1 MSSRRS
7 KTRTDGTRRSALEEL
22 RCARQKQSTEASDS
36 ASRIATYQ
44 PKESSVYK
52 VVTEE
57 EYEDLV
63 RQRRQGLPFV
73 ANDDA
78 ELGYYDDGEEQFF
91 ESDEEGNPSEQV
103 EPSHDDSGASK
114 QRIGALSSAYAR
126 RAKKLQRAKLGD
138 GKDSKITSLL
148 HSSSSMQMKTAK
160 RLKTSETMQKTDLD
174 LNSMLEDL
182 TSNPTK
188 AGSSFLSPPSFSSF
202 KDNESTIR
210 MDDDFSYHMA
220 ESMATIT
227 ENDDSLAYEHD
238 AASDNHL
245 KCEVA
250 EELGDHAM
258 ETTDD
263 KPEEVKPPTK
273 REVLLRKA
281 RARELLT
288 TNPIA
293 RALSSEF
300 DDKEE
305 KPEEMKTIDIEPVGE
320 IPSNEVME
328 WWQTSESCAHQ
339 DPVVEEDVKMEDP
352 LEHGKTSST
361 SDRVRIFWMDAIE
374 IRDRPGKLYLI
385 GKVKVVSGSTITYQ
399 SCCITVNNL
408 ERCMYLVP
416 KTEAV
421 QALDPKATTMNDLTP
436 ELQQALWMKMHQDI
450 HHYLI
455 PNCIT
460 GRKDKENF
468 KTKLV
473 EREYAFER
481 EDIPRGKNKYVKV
494 RYSARYPITP
504 PDICERGG
512 RYFSRICGASTR
524 PLEIFLLGRKLLG
537 PGWIEVCNVHASQ
550 NKESFCQLEYA
561 TDNPKGIHVLHGEDS
576 DVPPPLKVL
585 SLSLKAVCHPTT
597 HHHEIIT
604 LSMITETGVNCEGA
618 SMSQRRSISH
628 FTTIRPVDATTGF
641 PDTFP
646 LFAQQNARFRDQ
658 KTTTENRMPSLR
670 FESNE
675 RAMLSYF
682 LTRIQLEDP
691 DVIVGHNL
699 HSYTLN
705 LLLSRID
712 HYKLGGLWSKLTR
725 LRRGRLQPVNVG
737 EAWNEYRFDD
747 ISNGRLLCDTWVSSK
762 ELLPSQNNYSLTHL
776 ATTILKKQRF
786 DIEMNEIPQIMCS
799 SPQYFT
805 KLLCH
810 TLDDAM
816 FILQLMHQLQIL
828 PLSKQL
834 ANLCGYLWPRT
845 LEANKRAERI
855 EFLLSHEFSKSKHKF
870 ILPEKVKQSR
880 GSGGK
885 QREKASYMGGMV
897 FSPKKGLYDNFVVL
911 LDFNS
916 LYPSI
921 IREYNICFTTVDRK
935 LEENTTSTGKRGQKR
950 MEGSTDVKSEE
961 NIDAEEDIPALPPAS
976 CGDGVLPGVIKRLL
990 DSRKQVK
997 QALVSASR
1005 AGQKDKA
1012 QSLDI
1017 RQKAIK
1023 LTANSMYGCLGFRY
1037 SRYYAKAIAA
1047 LITSTG
1053 RQTLQRAKEVAELEC
1068 GYDVIYG
1075 DTDSIMVDSRS
1086 DQLLDAKRIGREIQT
1101 QCNKHF
1107 ELLEL
1112 EVDSIFKTILLLNKK
1127 KYAALVVKETTDT
1140 SNSIIIRY
1148 EKEVK
1153 GLDLVRRDWCVI
1165 SKVVG
1170 NDILDQ
1176 ILSGKARDE
1185 VVDNIHMYLETVAT
1199 RIRSELDPIDQF
1211 VITKSLNK
1219 QPEQYPD
1226 GAKQYHVQVA
1236 LALKQQGQHIGVG
1249 SHIPYVLC
1257 KVQDPRSGRYAYH
1270 PDEVKRAAG
1279 KLPIDYEWYLESQIH
1294 PPVNRLC
1301 THIEGTSS
1309 IQLAQCLGLDTSKFK
1324 NLSSNIGT
1332 NPEDDENDSIPSV
1345 LRDDQERFSHCVPL
1359 HLTCKQCHQSSNF
1372 PGVLFAS
1379 GDDNGAAK
1387 TMQSGLLCPQ
1397 SNCRAEFWGYTE
1409 EGLYGNVGDDLAAL
1423 LSNQLHLATRAAVR
1437 RYYEAWLVC
1446 SDVTCKTRTQK
1457 QSLRG
1462 NGNTCSASGC
1472 QSLVHAEYTEYDL
1485 YTQLKYF
1492 SALFDPVRAMKKLQ
1506 EEEERAL
1513 PTASK
1518 PDAKF
1523 ILPERHQLLL
1533 QKMHNQ
1539 AEKIVRL
1546 NEYNWVKPTLW
1557 QTLFT

>member
-1 MSSRRS
+1 MSSRRTAS
-7 KTRTDGTRRSALEEL
+7 RTDRTRRNALEEL
-22 RCARQKQSTEASDS
+22 RSARHKQSEDASDTAT

-91 ESDEEGNPSEQV
+91 ESDEDGNPSEQN
-103 EPSHDDSGASK
+103 EASHNDSGTSK
-114 QRIGALSSAYAR
+114 QKIGALSSAYAR
-126 RAKKLQRAKLGD
+126 RAKKMQRAKLGD
-138 GKDSKITSLL
+138 GKDNKITNLL
-148 HSSSSMQMKTAK
+148 HSKSTMQMKSSK
-160 RLKTSETMQKTDLD
+160 RLKTSESMQKADLD
-174 LNSMLEDL
+174 LDSMLDDL

-188 AGSSFLSPPSFSSF
+188 SDASFLSPPSFASF
-202 KDNESTIR
+202 KNNESAIC
-210 MDDDFSYHMA
+210 MDDEFDYNA
-220 ESMATIT
+220 EESMAMNSGNDVKYAYERPDIISHKGSKQ
-227 ENDDSLAYEHD
+227 EESEDHVMEINDDTSKKIE
-238 AASDNHL
+238 
-245 KCEVA
+245 
-250 EELGDHAM
+250 
-258 ETTDD
+258 
-263 KPEEVKPPTK
+263 PPTK
-273 REVLLRKA
+273 RELLLRKA

-288 TNPIA
+288 TNPTA

-300 DDKEE
+300 EE
-305 KPEEMKTIDIEPVGE
+305 EEGKPEEIKTIDTNSVSE
-320 IPSNEVME
+320 IPSNEVTE
-328 WWQTSESCAHQ
+328 WWETPETNAPQEC
-339 DPVVEEDVKMEDP
+339 VVEEDVKMEDSIDCK
-352 LEHGKTSST
+352 KTSSS

-374 IRDRPGKLYLI
+374 IRDRPGKLYMI
-385 GKVKVVSGSTITYQ
+385 GKVKTVSGSNVSYR

-416 KTEAV
+416 KPDAV
-421 QALDPKATTMNDLTP
+421 RDLDPKASTIKDLSP
-436 ELQQALWMKMHQDI
+436 QLQQELWMKMHQDI
-450 HHYLI
+450 HRYLI

-460 GRKDKENF
+460 GRIDKENF

-481 EDIPRGKNKYVKV
+481 QDIPRGKNKYVKV
-494 RYSARYPITP
+494 RYSARYPIP
-504 PDICERGG
+504 PADICERGG
-512 RYFSRICGASTR
+512 RYFSQICGASTR
-524 PLEIFLLGRKLLG
+524 PLETFLLGRKLLG
-537 PGWIEVCNVHASQ
+537 PGWIEVCNVRASQ
-550 NKESFCQLEYA
+550 NHESFCQLEYVM
-561 TDNPKGIHVLHGEDS
+561 DDPKGIHVLHGEDC
-576 DVPPPLKVL
+576 DAPPPLKVL
-585 SLSLKAVCHPTT
+585 SLSLKSICHPTT

-604 LSMITETGVNCEGA
+604 LSMITESGVSCEGA
-618 SMSQRRSISH
+618 SCNQRRSISH
-628 FTTIRPVDATTGF
+628 FTTIRPVDSNKGF
-641 PDTFP
+641 PDTFVQ
-646 LFAQQNARFRDQ
+646 FAQENGRFRDQ
-658 KTTTENRMPSLR
+658 KTNQTEKRKPSLR

-747 ISNGRLLCDTWVSSK
+747 ISNGRLFCDTCVSAK
-762 ELLPSQNNYSLTHL
+762 ELLPSQNNYSVTYL
-776 ATTILKKQRF
+776 ATTILKKQHF
-786 DIEMNEIPQIMCS
+786 DIEINEIPQIMCS

-816 FILQLMHQLQIL
+816 FILQLMHHLQIL

-855 EFLLSHEFSKSKHKF
+855 EFLLSHEFSKSKQKF
-870 ILPEKVKQSR
+870 ILPEKMKQSR
-880 GSGGK
+880 GSGSK

-897 FSPKKGLYDNFVVL
+897 FAPKKGLYDNFVVL

-935 LEENTTSTGKRGQKR
+935 LEAMTVKRGQKR
-950 MEGSTDVKSEE
+950 TEGSTGVEPEE
-961 NIDAEEDIPALPPAS
+961 NIDAEEDIPVLPS
-976 CGDGVLPGVIKRLL
+976 TSSRDGVLPSVIKRLL

-997 QALVSASR
+997 QALASASR
-1005 AGQKDKA
+1005 AGNKEKA

-1086 DQLLDAKRIGREIQT
+1086 DQLHDAKRIGRDIQT

-1107 ELLEL
+1107 KLLEL

-1140 SNSIIIRY
+1140 SNGIAVRY

-1165 SKVVG
+1165 SKGVG
-1170 NDILDQ
+1170 HDILDH
-1176 ILSGKARDE
+1176 ILSGRARDE
-1185 VVDNIHMYLETVAT
+1185 VVDTIHTYLETVAA
-1199 RIRSELDPIDQF
+1199 RIRSEQDPIDQF

-1236 LALKQQGQHIGVG
+1236 LALKQQGHHIGVG

-1270 PDEVKRAAG
+1270 PDEVRRAAG
-1279 KLPIDYEWYLESQIH
+1279 KLAIDYEWYLESQIH

-1301 THIEGTSS
+1301 AHIEGTSS
-1309 IQLAQCLGLDTSKFK
+1309 TQLARCLGLDTSKFK
-1324 NLSSNIGT
+1324 TLALDADT
-1332 NPEDDENDSIPSV
+1332 NAEDGENDSIPSV
-1345 LRDDQERFSHCVPL
+1345 LRDDQERFSQCVPL
-1359 HLTCKQCHQSSNF
+1359 QLTCKQCHQSSKF
-1372 PGVLFAS
+1372 PGVFFAF
-1379 GDDNGAAK
+1379 GDDKAASK
-1387 TMQSGLLCPQ
+1387 SIQSGLICPQ
-1397 SNCRAEFWGYTE
+1397 SDCRAEFWGYKE

-1423 LSNQLHLATRAAVR
+1423 LSNQLHLATRASVR

-1462 NGNTCSASGC
+1462 NGNMCSTTGC
-1472 QSLVHAEYTEYDL
+1472 QSLVHAEYTEHDL

-1492 SALFDPVRAMKKLQ
+1492 STLFDPVRAMKKLHV
-1506 EEEERAL
+1506 EEERAL
-1513 PTASK
+1513 PTANKSK
-1518 PDAKF
+1518 AKF
-1523 ILPERHQLLL
+1523 VLPAHHQTLLEKL
-1533 QKMHNQ
+1533 HQQ
-1539 AEKIVRL
+1539 AEKTVCL